1 VSSAGIHAR
10 RETRALEAAG
20 WVMGDAEDFLE
31 LTVEERQLVELR
43 VAVSRA
49 VRALRER
56 QNLTQTQVARK
67 LKTSQPRIAK
77 LESGASDV
85 SLDINVPRAVR
96 LGRYDQRSPDHAID
110 TPWLRCARDWGHGCL
125 LSLLVGNTQFILGP
139 AGEGPSRRRVA
150 FARFRTPLC
159 VSRGVCDGSVT
170 SRDSAHTVGRGQ
182 EMSIRHISF

>member
-1 VSSAGIHAR
+1 MNESKK
-10 RETRALEAAG
+10 RALEAAG
-20 WVMGDAEDFLE
+20 WVMGDAEEFLE

-85 SLDINVPRAVR
+85 SLDLMFRGLFALGGTIN
-96 LGRYDQRSPDHAID
+96 D
-110 TPWLRCARDWGHGCL
+110 LRIAR
-125 LSLLVGNTQFILGP
+125 
-139 AGEGPSRRRVA
+139 
-150 FARFRTPLC
+150 
-159 VSRGVCDGSVT
+159 
-170 SRDSAHTVGRGQ
+170 
-182 EMSIRHISF
+182 

>member
-1 VSSAGIHAR
+1 MNESKK
-10 RETRALEAAG
+10 RALEAAG
-20 WVMGDAEDFLE
+20 WVMGDAEEFLE

-85 SLDINVPRAVR
+85 SLDLMFRGLFALGGTIKDLRIVR
-96 LGRYDQRSPDHAID
+96 
-110 TPWLRCARDWGHGCL
+110 
-125 LSLLVGNTQFILGP
+125 
-139 AGEGPSRRRVA
+139 
-150 FARFRTPLC
+150 
-159 VSRGVCDGSVT
+159 
-170 SRDSAHTVGRGQ
+170 
-182 EMSIRHISF
+182 